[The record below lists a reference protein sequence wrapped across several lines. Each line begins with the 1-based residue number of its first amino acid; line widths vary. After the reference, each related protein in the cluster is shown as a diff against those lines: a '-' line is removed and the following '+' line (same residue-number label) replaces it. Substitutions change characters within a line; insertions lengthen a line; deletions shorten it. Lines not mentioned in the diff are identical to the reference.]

1 MSATIIIRN
10 MVPEKPQPKKTLT
23 MKKQRQVKKI
33 YNKNHRVKELL
44 LKSSMKRAFGNKSK
58 IGKKKYFALWWKLKL
73 KFNFQSKFHCRIK
86 IQNLSLSKLS
96 LSKSQNTIWILIFIQ
111 LEFQLLY
118 RVESRK
124 INRSFNAQQ

>member
-58 IGKKKYFALWWKLKL
+58 IGKKKYFALWWKLK
-73 KFNFQSKFHCRIK
+73 FNFQSKFHCRIK